1 MATDQLVDQM
11 ITNLVNMPKNISD
24 SLAQGQQRALDQQDA
39 TLRVQQLQRQADR
52 DAQYD
57 IDADAYLQNQTPQQL
72 ATLVTKYP
80 DKYQALKQG
89 YEVMDEPR
97 QQGLKVQFGSLYNAA
112 DNGRPDLLANQIDDL
127 ITAEKKAGIDTTD
140 AQAMSARLRS
150 NDPDTVKAA
159 TANLRNFAAVHLSAL
174 DSKFAQSLGINQGG
188 DGHFKSSPLGIFDDR
203 TGSLKHA
210 ISEKL
215 QIRTVRNADGTTS
228 VVGVGGDGEPVVIGS
243 ESDDLPPGASS
254 PPGAGGSQ
262 PLSIRLN
269 NPGAIRYNPSNQWVG
284 QVGQQ
289 NGFVQFDTPENGQRA
304 HRRLIANQIRA
315 GYDTPLTWAQHYAP
329 ASDGNDPQAYAQT
342 IAKGLGIGV
351 NDKMPIDAVP
361 RIAALSAKVEAGGSP
376 ANSGSG
382 APSQSSGAPTALV
395 GVAGTKPQ
403 PAVRVLYTSAPKQA
417 ALDAS
422 TIDFYAQKVAAGG
435 DMPQLGMGKDA
446 ATLRQAILQRAA
458 QIQLGRGMSG
468 GDSNL
473 LHADTKSAGMALTAL
488 QKTRNSLDPF
498 IKTFDG
504 AADQVR
510 KLAPQGVGGSIPV
523 FNRWI
528 QAGRQAVTGD
538 PAVSKFNVAINAVAN
553 ENAKIMS
560 GASGGAVTSDSARHE
575 AMSLINNAM
584 TLDQLNS
591 VLDQMHTDSQLRIR
605 SLDDRATT
613 LRGIISGN
621 SAAGP
626 APNSS
631 PGRQTVPAKAAP
643 AIGAVVRGYKF
654 RGGNPADRNS
664 WVKVQ

>member
-11 ITNLVNMPKNISD
+11 IMNLVNMPKNISD
-24 SLAQGQQRALDQQDA
+24 SLAQGQQHALDQQA
-39 TLRVQQLQRQADR
+39 GALQVQQLQRQADR

-57 IDADAYLQNQTPQQL
+57 IDTDAYLQNQTPQQL
-72 ATLVTKYP
+72 AALVTKYL

-112 DNGRPDLLANQIDDL
+112 DNGRPDLIAKQIDDL
-127 ITAEKKAGIDTTD
+127 IQAEKKAGIDTTD
-140 AQAMSARLRS
+140 AQAMSDRLRS
-150 NDPDTVKAA
+150 TDPDTVKAA

-174 DSKFAQSLGINQGG
+174 DNKFAQSLGIGQSL

-203 TGSLKHA
+203 TGSLTHP
-210 ISEKL
+210 ISEKV
-215 QIRTVRNADGTTS
+215 QVRAVRNPDGTTS
-228 VVGVGGDGEPVVIGS
+228 FFGVGGDGRIVELGPDGTPIAPTSAPNGGS
-243 ESDDLPPGASS
+243 
-254 PPGAGGSQ
+254 SQ
-262 PLSIRLN
+262 PLSVRLN
-269 NPGAIRYNPSNQWVG
+269 NPGAIRYNPNNQWVG

-289 NGFVQFDTPENGQRA
+289 NGFAQFDTPENGQRA
-304 HRRLIANQIRA
+304 HRKLIANQIRA

-342 IAKGLGIGV
+342 IAKGLGIGI

-361 RIAALSAKVEAGGSP
+361 RIATLSAGVEAGGSP
-376 ANSGSG
+376 TNQASG
-382 APSQSSGAPTALV
+382 ASAQPSGAPTAFV

-403 PAVRVLYTSAPKQA
+403 PNIKLLYTTTPKKAP
-417 ALDAS
+417 LDAS
-422 TIDFYAQKVAAGG
+422 TIDFYAQKMAAGG

-446 ATLRQAILQRAA
+446 AELRQAILQRAA
-458 QIQLGRGMSG
+458 QIQQGMGMSG

-473 LHADTKSAGMALTAL
+473 LHADAKSAGMALTAL

-504 AADQVR
+504 ASAQVR
-510 KLAPQGVGGSIPV
+510 ALAPQGVGGSIPV

-584 TLDQLNS
+584 TLDQLNG
-591 VLDQMHTDSQLRIR
+591 VLDQMHTDSTLRVR

-621 SAAGP
+621 PASASP
-626 APNSS
+626 PSSS
-631 PGRQTVPAKAAP
+631 PGRQAAP
-643 AIGAVVRGYKF
+643 VKVPPTVGAVVRGFKF
-654 RGGNPADRNS
+654 KGGNPADRNS

>member
-11 ITNLVNMPKNISD
+11 IMNLVNMPKNISD
-24 SLAQGQQRALDQQDA
+24 SVAQNQQQALAQQAGALQ
-39 TLRVQQLQRQADR
+39 VQQLQRQADQ

-57 IDADAYLQNQTPQQL
+57 LDSDAYLQNQTPQQL
-72 ATLVTKYP
+72 AALVTKYP
-80 DKYQALKQG
+80 DKFQALKLG

-97 QQGLKVQFGSLYNAA
+97 QQGMKVQFGNLYNAA
-112 DNGRPDLLANQIDDL
+112 DNNRPDLLAKQIDDL
-127 ITAEKKAGIDTTD
+127 ISAEKKAGIDTAD
-140 AQAMSARLRS
+140 AQAMADRLRS

-159 TANLRNFAAVHLSAL
+159 TASLKNFAAVHLSAL
-174 DSKFAQSLGINQGG
+174 DSKFAQSLGISQSV

-243 ESDDLPPGASS
+243 AGDDSPTTLSPASGS
-254 PPGAGGSQ
+254 GGNQ

-289 NGFVQFDTPENGQRA
+289 NGFAQFDTPENGQRA
-304 HRRLIANQIRA
+304 HRKLIANQIRA
-315 GYDTPLTWAQHYAP
+315 GYDTPLSWAQHYAP

-342 IAKGLGIGV
+342 IAKGLGIGI

-361 RIAALSAKVEAGGSP
+361 RIATLSAGVEAGGSP
-376 ANSGSG
+376 ANRSS
-382 APSQSSGAPTALV
+382 PSQLSGAPTAFV

-403 PAVRVLYTSAPKQA
+403 PGVRVLYTSAPKQA

-446 ATLRQAILQRAA
+446 ASLRQAILQRAA
-458 QIQLGRGMSG
+458 QIQQGKGMSG

-488 QKTRNSLDPF
+488 QKTRNNLDPF

-504 AADQVR
+504 ASAQVR
-510 KLAPQGVGGSIPV
+510 ALAPQGVGGSIPV

-528 QAGRQAVTGD
+528 QAGRQGVTGD

-584 TLDQLNS
+584 TLDQLNA
-591 VLDQMHTDSQLRIR
+591 VLDQMHTDSTIRIR
-605 SLDDRATT
+605 SLDDRAAT

-621 SAAGP
+621 PSGGP
-626 APNSS
+626 AASSS
-631 PGRQTVPAKAAP
+631 PGRQAAP
-643 AIGAVVRGYKF
+643 SKAPPAVGAVVRGFKF